1 MLRLDALLP
10 LVGEI
15 VAAPA
20 AAVPAGKADA
30 AVEMRPTEAT
40 AMTVTPAMSRLIFVC
55 MKLFL

>member
-1 MLRLDALLP
+1 LRLVELLP

-15 VAAPA
+15 VAVPA
-20 AAVPAGKADA
+20 AAVPADKADA

-40 AMTVTPAMSRLIFVC
+40 ARTVTPAMSRLIFVC